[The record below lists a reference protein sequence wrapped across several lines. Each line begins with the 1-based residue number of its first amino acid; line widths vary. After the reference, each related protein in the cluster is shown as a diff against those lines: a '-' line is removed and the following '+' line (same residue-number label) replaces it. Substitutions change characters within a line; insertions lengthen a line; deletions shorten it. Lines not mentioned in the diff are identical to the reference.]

1 MSREATRPVTAPMLE
16 YIRRVSLRESE
27 HVRALRDATGKLG
40 ERGWACAP
48 EQGQLLALIC
58 RMTRAERVLEVG
70 TFTGYATLW
79 MAEALPDDGT
89 VLTIDMAEEYVDV
102 GRPHWQ
108 AAGAAKKIDART
120 GPAKDVLRDLIDEGM
135 AGAFDVAY
143 IDANKKDYDAYFE
156 AGLTLVRDGGVIVL
170 DNMLWGGA
178 VLDPGDDRKSTA
190 ALKALNGKLGR
201 DQRISVS
208 MLPLDDGLTV
218 CVKQPPL
225 PLPP

>member
-1 MSREATRPVTAPMLE
+1 
-16 YIRRVSLRESE
+16 
-27 HVRALRDATGKLG
+27 
-40 ERGWACAP
+40 
-48 EQGQLLALIC
+48 
-58 RMTRAERVLEVG
+58 MTRAERVLEVG

-79 MAEALPDDGT
+79 MAEALPDGGT
-89 VLTIDMAEEYVDV
+89 VLTIDMVDEYVDV

-108 AAGAAKKIDART
+108 AAGAAGKIDVRI
-120 GPAKDVLRDLIDEGM
+120 GPAEDVLRDLIDEGM

-190 ALKALNGKLGR
+190 ALKALNEKLGR
-201 DQRISVS
+201 DERISVS

-218 CVKQPPL
+218 CVKRPG
-225 PLPP
+225 

>member
-1 MSREATRPVTAPMLE
+1 MSRDATRPVTTRLLE

-27 HVRALRDATGKLG
+27 HVRALREATGKLR

-58 RMTRAERVLEVG
+58 RMTQAKRVLEVG

-89 VLTIDMAEEYVDV
+89 ILTIDMVDKYVDV
-102 GRPHWQ
+102 GRPHWE
-108 AAGAAKKIDART
+108 AAGVGKKIDVRT
-120 GPAKDVLRDLIDEGM
+120 GPAKDVLHALIDEGT
-135 AGAFDVAY
+135 AGTFDVAY

-156 AGLTLVRDGGVIVL
+156 AGLTLVRDAGVIVL

-178 VLDPGDDRKSTA
+178 VLDPDDDRNSTT
-190 ALKALNGKLGR
+190 ALKALNDKLGK
-201 DQRISVS
+201 DERISVS

-218 CVKQPPL
+218 CVKRPQ
-225 PLPP
+225 

>member
-1 MSREATRPVTAPMLE
+1 MSRDATRPVTTRLLK

-27 HVRALRDATGKLG
+27 HVRAVREATGKLR

-58 RMTRAERVLEVG
+58 RMTQAKRVLEVG

-89 VLTIDMAEEYVDV
+89 ILTIDMVDEYVDV
-102 GRPHWQ
+102 GRPHWE
-108 AAGAAKKIDART
+108 AAGVGKKIDVRM
-120 GPAKDVLRDLIDEGM
+120 GPAKDVLHALIDEGT
-135 AGAFDVAY
+135 AGTFDVAY
-143 IDANKKDYDAYFE
+143 IDANKKDYDTYFE
-156 AGLTLVRDGGVIVL
+156 AGLTLVRDAGVIVL

-178 VLDPGDDRKSTA
+178 VLDPDDDRISTT
-190 ALKALNGKLGR
+190 ALRALNDKLGK
-201 DQRISVS
+201 DERISVS

-218 CVKQPPL
+218 CVKRPQ
-225 PLPP
+225 

>member
-1 MSREATRPVTAPMLE
+1 MSRNATRPVTAGMLE

-27 HVRALRDATGKLG
+27 HVRALRDATGKLR

-58 RMTRAERVLEVG
+58 RMTQATRVLEVG
-70 TFTGYATLW
+70 TFTGYATLC

-89 VLTIDMAEEYVDV
+89 ILTIDVVDEYVDV
-102 GRPHWQ
+102 GRPHWE
-108 AAGAAKKIDART
+108 AAGAAKKIDARL
-120 GPAKDVLRDLIDEGM
+120 GPAKDVLHALIDEGM

-156 AGLTLVRDGGVIVL
+156 AGLTLVRDAGVIVL

-178 VLDPGDDRKSTA
+178 VLDPDDDRKSTA
-190 ALKALNGKLGR
+190 VLKALNDKLGR
-201 DQRISVS
+201 DERISAS

-218 CVKQPPL
+218 CVKRPQ
-225 PLPP
+225 

>member
-1 MSREATRPVTAPMLE
+1 MSRDSTRPVTAPMLE
-16 YIRRVSLRESE
+16 YIRRVSIRESG
-27 HVRALRDATGKLG
+27 HVRALREATGKLR

-79 MAEALPDDGT
+79 MAEALPEDGT
-89 VLTIDMAEEYVDV
+89 VLTIDVMDEYVDV
-102 GRPHWQ
+102 GRPHWE
-108 AAGAAKKIDART
+108 AAGMGGKIDART
-120 GPAKDVLRDLIDEGM
+120 GPATDVLRALIDEGM

-156 AGLTLVRDGGVIVL
+156 AALTLVRDAGVIVL

-178 VLDPGDDRKSTA
+178 VLDPGDERKSTA
-190 ALKALNGKLGR
+190 ALKVLNEKLGR
-201 DQRISVS
+201 DERISVS

-218 CVKQPPL
+218 CVKQPG
-225 PLPP
+225 

>member
-1 MSREATRPVTAPMLE
+1 MSRDATRPVTAPMLE
-16 YIRRVSLRESE
+16 YIRRVSLRESG
-27 HVRALRDATGKLG
+27 HARALREATGKMR

-79 MAEALPDDGT
+79 MAEALPDGGT
-89 VLTIDMAEEYVDV
+89 VLTIDMVGEYADV
-102 GRPHWQ
+102 GRPHWE
-108 AAGAAKKIDART
+108 AAGVGGKIDART
-120 GPAKDVLRDLIDEGM
+120 GQAKDVLQALIDEGM

-156 AGLTLVRDGGVIVL
+156 AALTLVREAGVIVL

-190 ALKALNGKLGR
+190 ALKALNEKLGR
-201 DQRISVS
+201 DERISLS

-218 CVKQPPL
+218 CVKRPG
-225 PLPP
+225 